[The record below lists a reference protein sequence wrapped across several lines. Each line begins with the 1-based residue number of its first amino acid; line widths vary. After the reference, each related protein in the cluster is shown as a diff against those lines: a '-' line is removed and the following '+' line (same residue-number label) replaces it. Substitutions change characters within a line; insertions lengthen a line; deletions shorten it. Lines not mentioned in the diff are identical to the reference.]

1 MKVLKA
7 VLGVSVAVLNLLPQA
22 AIAHPTAPT
31 DPPSPAV
38 PKTPTTSVDNP
49 TLPPSGVVV
58 GSDGEAGVIEAGVGV
73 GVGWWWG

>member
-1 MKVLKA
+1 VKLLTFFCLLV
-7 VLGVSVAVLNLLPQA
+7 VAA
-22 AIAHPTAPT
+22 APFPVNAAPT
-31 DPPSPAV
+31 EPPPNPPPPAAE
-38 PKTPTTSVDNP
+38 PKTRNKTNDNP